1 MGSTRDFSVRLAVLP
16 LLACLLPLAA
26 QQAVDAPQALVVA
39 ASGAGILRQ
48 GTFRP
53 DTARPGMVLFPGD
66 VLSSGDGSVT
76 FLACPGRTQQTLAAK
91 GEVAFEGGG
100 FKVRSGSLLD
110 QKPVGGCFLPPM
122 TRYPVA
128 SQQDGASA
136 TTRDALRPSGANSF
150 EDRLRA
156 VPEPRQREL
165 ITALE
170 PVDAALSASPSDTL
184 KRLERADLLR
194 RNGLPLDAAE
204 EMGRILETWPDASWA
219 RSGRFAG
226 KQEAARAV
234 TRIAS
239 ISPSGTGQT
248 YALLVGISE
257 FQDPDIKKLSY
268 AHEDALEMRK
278 LLLTKRAGAIPPE
291 NIMVLINEKATRA
304 AINAAIESHLLNRHD
319 PDDTI
324 LLFMATHGEAVA
336 VDGDDRGFIVA
347 WDSSAK
353 DLATTGIPMEDIRQE
368 FEDRVGGIRLLILY
382 ADFCYAGNVGEIK
395 LKNARTNKLAASTLP
410 PRKTQVFGMLASQA
424 GQESIE
430 GEDFGGGHGA
440 FTYFLLNGLN
450 GAADT
455 AQRGKVTMGDLSA
468 YVPAAVRD
476 GTRGKQLPKQIGT
489 ADESRT
495 LADLSQDGITLPP
508 FTGLTLTAARRR
520 AAPLDEPP
528 SPSAPPPDP
537 IVIDRQRAADAVRG
551 FEEAIRAGSL
561 LPTDDHSAFG
571 FLDALR
577 AGLALRD
584 YQLESDKLR
593 VALEDRGQQVLVR
606 YLEGEAVAQDRADF
620 EHGRQAF
627 EAAKILAPDSVY
639 LDSRALF
646 CQGRVAV
653 FDGKFDDAEALLER
667 SVGLDPQRAYA
678 YNGLGIADL
687 ERANYDRAI
696 LAFRDAAARA
706 PYWPYPVHNLAVAYT
721 EKGDYANAT
730 SAYKRARLLAPRA
743 AYVPYNLGL
752 LYQRMHRLADAEA
765 MYRLALQFEPRNA
778 QVLNAI
784 GTLKAAGGRPADRA
798 QAETLYRQA
807 LALDA
812 GLLAARHNLAVLLAD
827 TNRLADA
834 ILLWR
839 ENLARDP
846 NHLPSRLGLARAL
859 AAAGRYD
866 EAAPEY
872 EKMLAARPGFV
883 AARLDLADVYA
894 RLGKP
899 DAAAGQLQQAL
910 QAGPGDAE
918 VLEKAARVYQS
929 IGRPADARSTF
940 EKALQAAPDG
950 ATRKRIRAGL
960 AKLKGAAK

>member
-1 MGSTRDFSVRLAVLP
+1 MRSFSTPTAVALLFLCLVQQSAQEATATP
-16 LLACLLPLAA
+16 LGLI
-26 QQAVDAPQALVVA
+26 VA
-39 ASGAGILRQ
+39 APGASILRH
-48 GTFRP
+48 GRFRP
-53 DTARPGMVLFPGD
+53 EGARPGMLVFAGD
-66 VLSSGDGSVT
+66 VLTTDDGSAT
-76 FLACPGRTQQTLAAK
+76 FVSCLGKVAQTLTAK
-91 GEVAFEGGG
+91 GEVLFENDGG
-100 FKVRSGSLLD
+100 FKVRSGAVRD
-110 QKPVGGCFLPPM
+110 HRAIGGCFLPPVV
-122 TRYPVA
+122 RDPVA
-128 SQQDGASA
+128 SQQDGGAG
-136 TTRDALRPSGANSF
+136 TTRGELRSSVATSF

-156 VPEPRQREL
+156 IPEPQRAQL
-165 ITALE
+165 TVSLE
-170 PVDAALSASPSDTL
+170 PVDAALRANSSDML
-184 KRLERADLLR
+184 KRIERADLLR

-219 RSGRFAG
+219 RSGRFSG

-234 TRIAS
+234 TRIAGT
-239 ISPSGTGQT
+239 SPSGTGQT

-257 FQDPDIKKLSY
+257 FQDPGIKKLSY

-291 NIMVLINEKATRA
+291 NIMVLINKKATRA
-304 AINAAIESHLLNRHD
+304 AINAAIESHLLSRHD

-324 LLFMATHGEAVA
+324 LLFMATHGEAIP

-353 DLATTGIPMEDIRQE
+353 DLATTGIPMEDIRQK

-395 LKNARTNKLAASTLP
+395 LKNARINKLAASTLP

-430 GEDFGGGHGA
+430 GDDFGGGHGA

-450 GAADT
+450 GAADS
-455 AQRGKVTMGDLSA
+455 ARRGKVTMGDLSA
-468 YVPAAVRD
+468 YVPTAVRD

-508 FTGLTLTAARRR
+508 FTGLTLTAARRH
-520 AAPLDEPP
+520 AAPLDESPP
-528 SPSAPPPDP
+528 PSAPPPDP

-561 LPTDDHSAFG
+561 LPTDNHSAFG

-577 AGLALRD
+577 AGLTPRD

-593 VALEDRGQQVLVR
+593 VALEDRGQQALVR
-606 YLEGEAVAQDRADF
+606 YLEGEAVPQDRAEF

-667 SVGLDPQRAYA
+667 AVGLDPQRAYA

-706 PYWPYPVHNLAVAYT
+706 PYWPYPVHNLALAYT
-721 EKGDYANAT
+721 EKGDYANAIR
-730 SAYKRARLLAPRA
+730 AYQRARLLAPRA

-765 MYRLALQFEPRNA
+765 MYRLALQFEPKNA
-778 QVLNAI
+778 QVLNAM
-784 GTLKAAGGRPADRA
+784 GALKAADGRPANRT

-807 LALDA
+807 LGLDPD
-812 GLLAARHNLAVLLAD
+812 LLAARHNLAALLAD
-827 TNRLADA
+827 TQRFADA
-834 ILLWR
+834 FVLWR
-839 ENLARDP
+839 ENLAHDP
-846 NHLPSRLGLARAL
+846 THLPSRLGLARAL

-872 EKMLAARPGFV
+872 EKVV
-883 AARLDLADVYA
+883 AARTAYVAAHLDLADVYA

-899 DAAAGQLQQAL
+899 DAAAGQLHQAL
-910 QAGPGDAE
+910 QLGPGDAE

-929 IGRPADARSTF
+929 IGRPADARFTF
-940 EKALQAAPDG
+940 ERALQTAPDG
-950 ATRKRIRAGL
+950 AVRKRIRAEL
-960 AKLKGAAK
+960 AKMKGAAK